1 MILFKKLSLC
11 IITTLLLFITAP
23 ASAHNMPLGG
33 STWCFGKN
41 TITASLEL
49 NSLLFSD
56 IQGIKEGHYN
66 PEASSEEEL
75 RHIASSVIQPYID
88 KKLLIT
94 INGKSYPVTVTG
106 LTRNENNLFKIRM
119 SVDNISVNNPANPV
133 KIYYQIFFE
142 ETNNAHVNLA
152 YLYLT
157 DAVGDN
163 LQKILDFSQPDG
175 QFSFEKDSR
184 VWGISI
190 QGPATGAASNTV
202 REGKNINAKRKDA
215 AAETATVN
223 KNKGQQ
229 PDAGG
234 ERSLASRKQTHAGRT
249 GGAPSLTSAHESGQG
264 NTVPDKPAIKPL
276 WTNIGEFIV
285 LGIEHI
291 LSGYDHIAFLLAL
304 IVIGLSIRE
313 VLKII
318 TAFTLAH
325 SITLLLAAMQVV
337 SLNSRVVESVIAFSI
352 CYVALE
358 NLLKKEVNYRWL
370 LTFGFGLIHGF
381 GFASVLQELIIGKSN
396 LLVSVVSFNIGVEIG
411 QLMIFLVMLPVLHL
425 LKNTIEFRKVTIGT
439 SLAIFLLGFTWL
451 IQRVFNLTLLP
462 I

>member
-1 MILFKKLSLC
+1 MELFNKLSLC
-11 IITTLLLFITAP
+11 IITALLLFITAP

-33 STWCFGKN
+33 SQWCFGKE

-66 PEASSEEEL
+66 PDTSSDEEL
-75 RHIASSVIQPYID
+75 RHIASSVIQPYLD

-94 INGKSYPVTVTG
+94 INGKSYPVKVTG
-106 LTRNENNLFKIRM
+106 LSRNDNNLFKIRM
-119 SVDNISVNNPANPV
+119 MVDNISFNNPANPV
-133 KIYYQIFFE
+133 KIDYQVLFE
-142 ETNNAHVNLA
+142 ETDNAHVNLA
-152 YLYLT
+152 YMYLT
-157 DAVGDN
+157 DAVGDD

-175 QFSFEKDSR
+175 QFSFERDSR
-184 VWGISI
+184 AWEISI
-190 QGPATGAASNTV
+190 KGRAAGAASNGI
-202 REGKNINAKRKDA
+202 REGENSSAERKDA
-215 AAETATVN
+215 ASEPVPVN
-223 KNKGQQ
+223 NNALQ
-229 PDAGG
+229 PPDDGTKRLFAP
-234 ERSLASRKQTHAGRT
+234 RKQPYAGPPV
-249 GGAPSLTSAHESGQG
+249 GAFSLISSHGHEQDNIVSDELPKQS
-264 NTVPDKPAIKPL
+264 V
-276 WTNIGEFIV
+276 WTNIGKFIA

-291 LSGYDHIAFLLAL
+291 LTGYDHIAFLLAL

-381 GFASVLQELIIGKSN
+381 GFASVLQELIVGKSK
-396 LLVSVVSFNIGVEIG
+396 LLVSVVSFNLGVEIG
-411 QLMIFLVMLPVLHL
+411 QLMIFLVLLPVLHL

-439 SLAIFLLGFTWL
+439 SLAILLLGFTWL
-451 IQRVFNLTLLP
+451 IQRVFNLQLLP